1 MEIFVMI
8 KTEQQRVQDPEYGQ
22 IDGDD
27 DRRRYQ
33 RRQGLDRRELI
44 RFDLSHVKRRSGR
57 DRRLVPGN
65 QQTRKNH

>member
-1 MEIFVMI
+1 MS

-27 DRRRYQ
+27 DRRRYH